1 MYGNNKISA
10 QQIKRLIIVE
20 VLAVSSLIST
30 DIAAKYSGHDGIFAI
45 LIAGILSYAYAAVI
59 LWICR
64 YTKWNFWDYTEK
76 YYGKL
81 CSKIIALLFII
92 KYFILAIMTI
102 AFFTKLIKIEVIDE
116 LNYVFIFAPVL
127 LLALY
132 GAAKG
137 IEARGRLAECLYMV
151 FMIPVILLIIFAIRG
166 VDIYYISPLFVSGIS
181 RTLKGAVIL
190 FLIFSPAE
198 ILLLESSHFSIEDS
212 EDYVIFRK
220 YVFSGITVAIVINI
234 IIFALNVGNL
244 GLNTVLQNDE
254 STVKLMDTVKISGLI
269 LEKQGGLYLVFFIM
283 ALIVTLTGLFGNIFN
298 LLDVMCGLCHI
309 DNKNV
314 ESRNKECSKQNE
326 ENVENKN
333 YGNLPY
339 ESMKLKR
346 INIIKYV
353 ITGLVVTFGVVA
365 VVNENNKFKTVMAS
379 GEKRVEIDSR
389 EYVDSIFVGVN
400 DGEYEVI
407 LSFNNGEKDSD
418 FRNFKMKNIG
428 GLNEAYQKSTDK
440 KIDFSNVQAIILN
453 VDVYKDYQKFYEI
466 VKMLNNEAELS
477 DNVYIY
483 ATDEPVERFSDVEG
497 VNLPGK
503 YISDMTDKNLEYGK
517 TTIEDVR
524 KVINKTEETG
534 IISIFNIKNEEIYQD
549 GMIIMNDEG
558 VKGEF
563 KEEMAD
569 YIWLANGSEGMYI
582 VLGNGNGNGNGNE
595 FHIDKNS
602 YHISL
607 STSDNDNI
615 EVRIIYRGMISP
627 INGSTIDENEVN
639 ELIKVVIYNNLRT
652 LLEENKCD
660 LINIYKYL
668 SAADRHIY
676 KKYNYDRHRLY
687 EKIKFVIQTDYK
699 LVSTC

>member
-1 MYGNNKISA
+1 MYGNNMISA
-10 QQIKRLIIVE
+10 RQIKRLIIVE

-64 YTKWNFWDYTEK
+64 HTKWNFWSYTEK

-102 AFFTKLIKIEVIDE
+102 SFFTKLIKIEVIDE
-116 LNYVFIFAPVL
+116 LNYVVIFAPVL

-137 IEARGRLAECLYMV
+137 IEARGRLVECLYMV
-151 FMIPVILLIIFAIRG
+151 FMIPVILLIVFAIRG
-166 VDIYYISPLFVSGIS
+166 VDIYYISPLFVSGVG

-198 ILLLESSHFSIEDS
+198 ILLFESSHFSIEDN

-220 YVFSGITVAIVINI
+220 CVFNGITVATVINI
-234 IIFALNVGNL
+234 IMFVLNVGNL
-244 GLNTVLQNDE
+244 GLNTILQNDE
-254 STVKLMDTVKISGLI
+254 ATVKLMDTVKFSGLI

-283 ALIVTLTGLFGNIFN
+283 AIIVTLTGLFGNIFN
-298 LLDVMCGLCHI
+298 LADVICGLCH
-309 DNKNV
+309 
-314 ESRNKECSKQNE
+314 SRNKECSQQNE
-326 ENVENKN
+326 ENVENRS
-333 YGNLPY
+333 YGNLQS
-339 ESMKLKR
+339 ESLVLKR
-346 INIIKYV
+346 IKIIKYV
-353 ITGLVVTFGVVA
+353 VTGLIVAFGVVA
-365 VVNENNKFKTVMAS
+365 VANENNKFKTVMAS

-389 EYVDSIFVGVN
+389 EYVDSIFIGVN

-418 FRNFKMKNIG
+418 FRSFELKSIS
-428 GLNEAYQKSTDK
+428 GLNESYQKSTDK

-453 VDVYKDYQKFYEI
+453 VDVYKDYQTFNE
-466 VKMLNNEAELS
+466 VMKMLNNEAELS
-477 DNVYIY
+477 DNVYMY
-483 ATDEPVERFSDVEG
+483 ATDEPVERFGDMKDI
-497 VNLPGK
+497 NLPGK

-524 KVINKTEETG
+524 KVLNKTEETG
-534 IISIFNIKNEEIYQD
+534 IISIFNIKNDEIYQD

-563 KEEMAD
+563 KDEMAD

-582 VLGNGNGNGNGNE
+582 ALGNGNGNGNGNE
-595 FHIDKNS
+595 FRIDKNS
-602 YHISL
+602 YNISL
-607 STSDNDNI
+607 GTSDNDSL
-615 EVRIIYRGMISP
+615 EVKIIYRGMISP
-627 INGSTIDENEVN
+627 INGSAIDENEAN
-639 ELIKVVIYNNLRT
+639 ELIKVIIYNNLRT
-652 LLEENKCD
+652 LLDENECD
-660 LINIYKYL
+660 LINVYKYL

-676 KKYNYDRHRLY
+676 KKYNDDRHKLY
-687 EKIKFVIQTDYK
+687 EKIKFVIRTEYK
-699 LVSTC
+699 LISTC

>member
-1 MYGNNKISA
+1 MYGNNMISA
-10 QQIKRLIIVE
+10 RQIKRLIIVE

-64 YTKWNFWDYTEK
+64 HTKWNFWSYTEK

-102 AFFTKLIKIEVIDE
+102 SFFTKLIKIEVIDE

-137 IEARGRLAECLYMV
+137 IEARGRLVECLYMV
-151 FMIPVILLIIFAIRG
+151 FMIPVMLLIVFAIRG
-166 VDIYYISPLFVSGIS
+166 VDIYYISPLFVSGIG

-198 ILLLESSHFSIEDS
+198 ILLFESSHFSIKDN
-212 EDYVIFRK
+212 EDYAIFRK
-220 YVFSGITVAIVINI
+220 CVFNVITVATVINI
-234 IIFALNVGNL
+234 IMFALNVGNL
-244 GLNTVLQNDE
+244 GLNTVLQSDE
-254 STVKLMDTVKISGLI
+254 ATVKLMDTVKISGLI

-283 ALIVTLTGLFGNIFN
+283 AIIVTMTGLFGNIFN
-298 LLDVMCGLCHI
+298 LADVICGLCY
-309 DNKNV
+309 
-314 ESRNKECSKQNE
+314 SRNKECSQQNK
-326 ENVENKN
+326 ENVENRS
-333 YGNLPY
+333 YGNLQS
-339 ESMKLKR
+339 ESLMLKR

-353 ITGLVVTFGVVA
+353 VTGLIVAFGVVA

-389 EYVDSIFVGVN
+389 EYVDSIFIGVN

-418 FRNFKMKNIG
+418 FRSFEMKNIS
-428 GLNEAYQKSTDK
+428 GLNESYQKSTDK

-466 VKMLNNEAELS
+466 MKMLNNEAELS
-477 DNVYIY
+477 DNVYMY
-483 ATDEPVERFSDVEG
+483 ATDEPVERFSDMEEI
-497 VNLPGK
+497 NLPGK

-524 KVINKTEETG
+524 KILNKTEETG
-534 IISIFNIKNEEIYQD
+534 IISIFNIKNGEIYQD

-563 KEEMAD
+563 KDEMAD

-582 VLGNGNGNGNGNE
+582 ALGNGNGNGNGNE
-595 FHIDKNS
+595 FRIDKNS

-607 STSDNDNI
+607 STSDNDNL
-615 EVRIIYRGMISP
+615 EVKIIYRGMISP
-627 INGSTIDENEVN
+627 INGSAIDEKEANEI
-639 ELIKVVIYNNLRT
+639 IKVMIYNNLRT
-652 LLEENKCD
+652 LLEENECD
-660 LINIYKYL
+660 LINVYKYL

-676 KKYNYDRHRLY
+676 KKYNDDRHKLY
-687 EKIKFVIQTDYK
+687 AKIKFVIQTDYK
-699 LVSTC
+699 IISTC